1 MKTAAPVVVGP
12 MTSHVA
18 RLYALVLGVLV
29 FFVAWAAVV
38 ARPWA
43 ATSTTAR
50 DPRLAALAARQHRVQ
65 LESLRVQKIVALRW
79 DAYRHALA
87 QHNAAST
94 QLASLPAAPSV
105 RVVTLPPLTV
115 TRVS

>member
-1 MKTAAPVVVGP
+1 

-18 RLYALVLGVLV
+18 RLYALILGVLV

-38 ARPWA
+38 AHPWA
-43 ATSTTAR
+43 TTGASSSQ
-50 DPRLAALAARQHRVQ
+50 LAALAARRQRVH

-79 DAYRHALA
+79 STYRRALA
-87 QHNAAST
+87 QHTAAPAP
-94 QLASLPAAPSV
+94 LASAPASPSV
-105 RVVTLPPLTV
+105 KVVTLPPLTV

>member
-1 MKTAAPVVVGP
+1 

-38 ARPWA
+38 AHPWTPASA
-43 ATSTTAR
+43 AS
-50 DPRLAALAARQHRVQ
+50 DPQLAALAARQQRVH
-65 LESLRVQKIVALRW
+65 LESLRVQKIVGLRW
-79 DAYRHALA
+79 STYRRALA
-87 QHNAAST
+87 QHNAAT
-94 QLASLPAAPSV
+94 AQTASAPAAPAV
-105 RVVTLPPLTV
+105 KVVTLPALTV

>member
-1 MKTAAPVVVGP
+1 

-38 ARPWA
+38 AHPWSA
-43 ATSTTAR
+43 SSTAGTSQ
-50 DPRLAALAARQHRVQ
+50 LAALTARQQRVH
-65 LESLRVQKIVALRW
+65 LESLRVQRIVARRW
-79 DAYRHALA
+79 STYRRALA
-87 QHNAAST
+87 QHNAAAA
-94 QLASLPAAPSV
+94 QPAGSPAPPSV
-105 RVVTLPPLTV
+105 KVVTLPPLTV